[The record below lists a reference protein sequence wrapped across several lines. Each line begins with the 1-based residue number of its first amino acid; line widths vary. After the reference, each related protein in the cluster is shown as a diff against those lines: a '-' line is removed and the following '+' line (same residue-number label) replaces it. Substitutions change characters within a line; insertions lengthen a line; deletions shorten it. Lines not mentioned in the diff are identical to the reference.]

1 MGANR
6 QWNIAWNERTQ
17 RTRTSLFSPKK
28 AFHMYKTFN
37 THQVGPSVLG
47 CIAASARAHVQRR
60 SCGLLI
66 HLRHSWIK
74 DEQKSRGR
82 KLESGGEG
90 EGASAIT
97 CSPESFYQ
105 ASARPCTCHLSALQT
120 WWCQNLLKIKYRIYV
135 SYLSSSKKGCWRQV
149 LIYYIFFSFRFF
161 FLSRVLGTW
170 ARAPGVGVM
179 WWRTCVLV
187 INGISE
193 TLPEQHRAA
202 AFALLKFA
210 NGRNENQRSRRQFSA
225 NKPVSLQLHERSLFN
240 ISALIPPTAR
250 APFYFKTTWE
260 KKSDAER
267 EQTGLAWLDSLL
279 SRSPSKF
286 ILMPT
291 FCLKKI

>member
-1 MGANR
+1 
-6 QWNIAWNERTQ
+6 
-17 RTRTSLFSPKK
+17 
-28 AFHMYKTFN
+28 
-37 THQVGPSVLG
+37 
-47 CIAASARAHVQRR
+47 
-60 SCGLLI
+60 
-66 HLRHSWIK
+66 
-74 DEQKSRGR
+74 
-82 KLESGGEG
+82 
-90 EGASAIT
+90 
-97 CSPESFYQ
+97 
-105 ASARPCTCHLSALQT
+105 
-120 WWCQNLLKIKYRIYV
+120 
-135 SYLSSSKKGCWRQV
+135 
-149 LIYYIFFSFRFF
+149 
-161 FLSRVLGTW
+161 
-170 ARAPGVGVM
+170 M

-291 FCLKKI
+291 FCLKKNLINASGCCRDMLEVSATFPLTKKRKERKTFLSSFVCVWTGKSFRWKSPTCMCQSDLWNQCLWEDRMKGAH